1 MSSPPARVVT
11 ALPEQP
17 SSGGGAGERSVAQRF
32 VDAIVAQ
39 DREALLALMAPRV
52 RMRGM
57 APGRTWDSSDAETL
71 VDEVLLGDFFGP
83 QTEITGLT
91 WADTGHVQDVNSASY
106 QVQMRKD
113 GVDMECVQHTFFDVE
128 AGRIHGLHLLCS
140 GFLPRS

>member
-1 MSSPPARVVT
+1 MSTSRAHVVA

-17 SSGGGAGERSVAQRF
+17 ASSGGGGRSVAQRF

-39 DREALLALMAPRV
+39 DREGLLALMAPRV

-83 QTEITGLT
+83 ETEITGLT
-91 WADTGHVQDVNSASY
+91 WSSTGHVQDINSASY
-106 QVQMRKD
+106 QLQMRKD
-113 GVDMECVQHTFFDVE
+113 GVDLECVQHTFFDVE